1 MPKHTPGPWEWVVED
16 GDIEIRMGDAIESP
30 YHCLAHNSFKYV
42 DMIETYKKEQKEQ
55 AIANADLMTAAPD
68 LLDAAEEMYKIIKN
82 NGYNLRIPVEMCETV
97 GDFVRK
103 REEWAQ
109 LIKKF
114 KGENNNE

>member
-30 YHCLAHNSFKYV
+30 YNCLAHNSFKYV

-55 AIANADLMTAAPD
+55 AIANADLMTAAPE
-68 LLDAAEEMYKIIKN
+68 LLEAAEYVIMKNDEIEMT
-82 NGYNLRIPVEMCETV
+82 G
-97 GDFVRK
+97 F
-103 REEWAQ
+103 RELLEA
-109 LIKKF
+109 IKKA

>member
-30 YHCLAHNSFKYV
+30 YNCLAHNSFKYV

-55 AIANADLMTAAPD
+55 AIANADLMTAAPE
-68 LLDAAEEMYKIIKN
+68 LLEAAEEIKLMLKVYKEGHIFTDTN
-82 NGYNLRIPVEMCETV
+82 NFEKLE
-97 GDFVRK
+97 K
-103 REEWAQ
+103 A
-109 LIKKF
+109 IKKA